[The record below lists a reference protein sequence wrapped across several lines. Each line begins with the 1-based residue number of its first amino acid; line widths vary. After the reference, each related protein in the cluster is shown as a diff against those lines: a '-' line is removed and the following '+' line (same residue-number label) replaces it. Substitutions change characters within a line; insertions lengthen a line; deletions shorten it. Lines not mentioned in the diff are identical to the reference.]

1 MITIDKKTIYNIS
14 IAVVGLLLIGVF
26 SGYVF
31 CIRTNISD
39 NGNGAGQV
47 GSDIQ
52 SVGQQQ
58 SDADNGIKHVEAGLD
73 SSAAEAGRIST
84 EIGNTAE
91 SIAAVENRI
100 DTSESKLRSS
110 ADLIAEGKRIV
121 STVRERG
128 KVGN

>member
-52 SVGQQQ
+52 SAGQQQ
-58 SDADNGIKHVEAGLD
+58 SAAIDGITAIENGLD
-73 SSAAEAGRIST
+73 TSAPEVGRIST
-84 EIGNTAE
+84 GISE
-91 SIAAVENRI
+91 SAKSIEEVENRI
-100 DTSESKLRSS
+100 DANQDKLKSSSE
-110 ADLIAEGKRIV
+110 LIAESKRILE
-121 STVRERG
+121 TVRERG
-128 KVGN
+128 KIGN